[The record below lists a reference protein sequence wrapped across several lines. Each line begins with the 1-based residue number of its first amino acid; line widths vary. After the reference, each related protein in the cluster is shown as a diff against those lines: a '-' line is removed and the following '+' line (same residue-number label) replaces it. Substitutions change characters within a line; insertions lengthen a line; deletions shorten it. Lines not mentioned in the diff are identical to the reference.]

1 MTAADPTPLR
11 PGMRRLLILAGVLVT
26 LAGIQLF
33 VFSERTDEYFA
44 WTIDPPLTAAFLGAS
59 YWSSALFE
67 FAAARQRLWADA
79 RISVPTVFVFT
90 LATLIVTLVHLDRF
104 HLGPEFA
111 APTRAVT
118 WLWLAIYAV
127 VPMAMAVLWWN
138 QSRSGGTDPA
148 RRNPLPAW
156 LRAVV
161 AVQALVLLA
170 TGTALLAVPAT
181 VAEIWPWTI
190 TPLTG
195 RAIGAWLLS
204 LGVAAAHALVE
215 GDLRR
220 LVPAAWAYLGF
231 AVFQAWAL
239 ARYSDDMAWGEPLA
253 YAYLAFL
260 TSTLVV
266 GAAALGLIRRTRPT
280 SA

>member
-1 MTAADPTPLR
+1 MTAADPTLLR

-33 VFSERTDEYFA
+33 VFSERTAEYFA

-67 FAAARQRLWADA
+67 FTAARQRLWANA

-118 WLWLAIYAV
+118 WMWLAIYVV
-127 VPMAMAVLWWN
+127 VPVAMAVLWWS
-138 QSRSGGTDPA
+138 QSRSGEADPA
-148 RRNPLPAW
+148 QGPLPAW

-161 AVQALVLLA
+161 GVQAVIMLV
-170 TGTALLAVPAT
+170 TGAALLAVPAT
-181 VAEIWPWTI
+181 VAEVWPWAI

-231 AVFQAWAL
+231 ALFQTWAL
-239 ARYSDDMAWGEPLA
+239 ARYPDDMAWGEPMA
-253 YAYLAFL
+253 YAYLAL
-260 TSTLVV
+260 LASALVV
-266 GAAALGLIRRTRPT
+266 GVAALGLIRRTRPA

>member
-1 MTAADPTPLR
+1 MTGADATLLR

-33 VFSERTDEYFA
+33 VFSERTAEYFA

-59 YWSSALFE
+59 YFASALFE
-67 FAAARQRLWADA
+67 FSAARQKLWADA

-90 LATLIVTLVHLDRF
+90 LTTLIVTLVHLDRF
-104 HLGPEFA
+104 HLGAEFA
-111 APTRAVT
+111 PTTRAVT

-127 VPMAMAVLWWN
+127 VPVAMAVLWWS
-138 QSRSGGTDPA
+138 QSRTPGVDPP
-148 RRNPLPAW
+148 RHMPLTLW
-156 LRAVV
+156 LRVLTG
-161 AVQALVLLA
+161 VQAL
-170 TGTALLAVPAT
+170 ALLGIGAALLVAPAT
-181 VAEIWPWTI
+181 IAGLWPWTL

-215 GDLRR
+215 DDLRR
-220 LVPAAWAYLGF
+220 LIPAAWAYLGF
-231 AVFQAWAL
+231 AVLQTWAL
-239 ARYSDDMAWGEPLA
+239 ARFPDDMGWGGPTA
-253 YAYLAFL
+253 YAYLVFL
-260 TSTLVV
+260 ASTLVV
-266 GAAALGLIRRTRPT
+266 GAAAMGLTRRRRLL